1 MDLQFQFRKIRNS
14 DSQSVSSNNPQ
25 ILRITTYQSLV
36 TIQRSDHQFT
46 FSPKCE
52 NYKTLFEHLT
62 NNLQ

>member
-36 TIQRSDHQFT
+36 MIQRSDHQFT
-46 FSPKCE
+46 FLPKYE
-52 NYKTLFEHLT
+52 NYKTLFKAP
-62 NNLQ
+62 NQ